1 MYSNVGDIF
10 TIIVCIVLFFILHM
24 TYVQKNKRLMFIKL
38 ALYNLIYASTFNM
51 IFNHYIKKLPIASHK
66 DIMITYLAH
75 NIVQIS
81 LIIEL
86 GLFIFYIYDLVNYHN
101 KISNVFIIG
110 LTAVFSILELT
121 SIKTHVG
128 FYINDERVYQYG
140 VTNIFLVWYI
150 IFLSIFTITIIS
162 KNKVIINKIY
172 FTVGITFIISISIM
186 LFQYIKNIE
195 TFTNFT
201 FLLPI
206 MVIIFIFHSNSYNT
220 NFGALDRTALANSI
234 NDLKKKN
241 KSFAF
246 VYIKMPNFNEI
257 AFDNT
262 TTEDYKRFT
271 KYMQYRNYLF
281 RYNDDTFVM
290 TFDNDFDYE
299 LMEKLFNDL
308 HNKYQ
313 MSHNVIIILNNNICN
328 TLVDYMDLCE
338 DIEKQSNNASFYVLN
353 NDDLVNFSKILR
365 IKKELED
372 IANQKNFND
381 ERVLVYCQPILDTK
395 LNKFTTAESLMRL
408 KLDGLGIIYPDV
420 FIPLAEKNN
429 NIHILTCIILNK
441 VCKFI
446 EKNPDITRISVN
458 FSMYEITNPKFYH
471 DIYNIISKYHFDL
484 NKLGFEITETV
495 EAKDFDIINDTLQR
509 FRNLGIKIY
518 LDDFGTGYSN
528 IEHITKIPIDIIKFD
543 RSLVI
548 SSGQSEKS
556 KYIVS
561 NMSDIFYNTNYNIL
575 YEGIE
580 DNNDEHRCMGM
591 NAEYLQGYKYSKPI
605 PIEEL
610 SKFINQQP
618 QN

>member
-1 MYSNVGDIF
+1 MYSNIGDIF
-10 TIIVCIVLFFILHM
+10 TIIVCIVLFFVLHM

-38 ALYNLIYASTFNM
+38 ALCNLIYASAFNM
-51 IFNHYIKKLPIASHK
+51 IFNHYIEKLPIASNK
-66 DIMITYLAH
+66 DIMTTYLTH

-101 KISNVFIIG
+101 KISNAFIIV

-128 FYINDERVYQYG
+128 FYINDEKVYQYG

-162 KNKVIINKIY
+162 KNRVIINKIY
-172 FTVGITFIISISIM
+172 FTVGITFFISILIM
-186 LFQYIKNIE
+186 FFQYIKSIE

-246 VYIKMPNFNEI
+246 VYIKIPNFNEI
-257 AFDNT
+257 ATDNKT
-262 TTEDYKRFT
+262 TQDYKQFT

-308 HNKYQ
+308 HSKYQ

-328 TLVDYMDLCE
+328 TLVDYIDLCE
-338 DIEKQSNNASFYVLN
+338 DIEKQANSSFYILN
-353 NDDLVNFSKILR
+353 NDDLINFSKILK

-446 EKNPDITRISVN
+446 EKNPEITRISVN

-580 DNNDEHRCMGM
+580 DNNDEYRCMGM

-618 QN
+618 

>member
-10 TIIVCIVLFFILHM
+10 TIIVCIVLFFVLHM

-38 ALYNLIYASTFNM
+38 ALCNLIYASTFNM
-51 IFNHYIKKLPIASHK
+51 IFNHYIEKLPTATHK
-66 DIMITYLAH
+66 DIMTIYLTH

-101 KISNVFIIG
+101 KISNAFIIG
-110 LTAVFSILELT
+110 LTAVFSVLELT

-172 FTVGITFIISISIM
+172 FTVGITFIISILIM

-246 VYIKMPNFNEI
+246 VYIKIPNFNEI
-257 AFDNT
+257 ALINT

-271 KYMQYRNYLF
+271 KYMQYKNYLF

-308 HNKYQ
+308 HSKYQ

-338 DIEKQSNNASFYVLN
+338 DIEKQSNASFYVLN

-495 EAKDFDIINDTLQR
+495 EANDFDIINDTLQR

-580 DNNDEHRCMGM
+580 DNNDEHRCIGM

>member
-10 TIIVCIVLFFILHM
+10 TIIVCIVLFFVLHM

-38 ALYNLIYASTFNM
+38 ALCNLIYASAFNM
-51 IFNHYIKKLPIASHK
+51 IFNHYIEKLPIASHK
-66 DIMITYLAH
+66 DIMITYLTH

-101 KISNVFIIG
+101 KISNAFIIV

-128 FYINDERVYQYG
+128 FYINDEKVYQYG

-162 KNKVIINKIY
+162 KNRVIINKIY
-172 FTVGITFIISISIM
+172 FTVGITFFISILIM
-186 LFQYIKNIE
+186 FFQYVKNIE

-246 VYIKMPNFNEI
+246 VYIKIPNFNEI
-257 AFDNT
+257 ATDNKT
-262 TTEDYKRFT
+262 TQDYKKFT

-308 HNKYQ
+308 HSKYQ
-313 MSHNVIIILNNNICN
+313 MSHNVIIILNNTICN
-328 TLVDYMDLCE
+328 TLVDYIDLCE
-338 DIEKQSNNASFYVLN
+338 DIEKQANSSFYILN
-353 NDDLVNFSKILR
+353 NDDLINFSKILK

-446 EKNPDITRISVN
+446 EKNPEITRISVN

-618 QN
+618 

>member
-1 MYSNVGDIF
+1 MYSNIGDIF
-10 TIIVCIVLFFILHM
+10 TIIVCVVLFFVLHM

-38 ALYNLIYASTFNM
+38 ALCNLIYASAFNM
-51 IFNHYIKKLPIASHK
+51 IFNHYIEKLPIASHK
-66 DIMITYLAH
+66 DIMITYLTH

-101 KISNVFIIG
+101 KISNAFIIV

-128 FYINDERVYQYG
+128 FYINDAQAYQYG
-140 VTNIFLVWYI
+140 ITNIFLVWYI

-162 KNKVIINKIY
+162 KNRVIINKIY
-172 FTVGITFIISISIM
+172 FTVGITFFISILIM
-186 LFQYIKNIE
+186 FFQYIKNIE

-246 VYIKMPNFNEI
+246 VYIKIPNFNEI
-257 AFDNT
+257 ATDNKT
-262 TTEDYKRFT
+262 TQDYKQFT

-281 RYNDDTFVM
+281 RYNDDTFIM

-308 HNKYQ
+308 HSKYQ

-328 TLVDYMDLCE
+328 TLLDYIDLCE
-338 DIEKQSNNASFYVLN
+338 DIEKQANSSFYILN
-353 NDDLVNFSKILR
+353 NDDLINFSKILK

-446 EKNPDITRISVN
+446 EKNPEITRISVN

-495 EAKDFDIINDTLQR
+495 EANDFDIINDTLQR

-580 DNNDEHRCMGM
+580 DNNDEYRCMGM

-618 QN
+618 

>member
-24 TYVQKNKRLMFIKL
+24 TYVKKNKRLMFIKL
-38 ALYNLIYASTFNM
+38 ALCNLIYASAFNM
-51 IFNHYIKKLPIASHK
+51 IFNHYIEKLPIASHK
-66 DIMITYLAH
+66 DIMITYLTH

-101 KISNVFIIG
+101 KISNAFIIV

-128 FYINDERVYQYG
+128 FYINDAQAYQYG
-140 VTNIFLVWYI
+140 ITNIFLVWYI

-162 KNKVIINKIY
+162 KNRVIINKIY
-172 FTVGITFIISISIM
+172 FTVGITFFISILIM
-186 LFQYIKNIE
+186 FFQYIKNIE

-246 VYIKMPNFNEI
+246 VYIKIPNFNEI
-257 AFDNT
+257 ATDNKT
-262 TTEDYKRFT
+262 TQDYKQFT

-308 HNKYQ
+308 HSKYQ

-328 TLVDYMDLCE
+328 TLVDYIDLCE
-338 DIEKQSNNASFYVLN
+338 DIEKQANSSFYILN
-353 NDDLVNFSKILR
+353 NDDLINFSKILK

-446 EKNPDITRISVN
+446 EKNPEITRISVN
-458 FSMYEITNPKFYH
+458 FSMYEITNPKFYY

-495 EAKDFDIINDTLQR
+495 EANDFDIINDTLQR

-580 DNNDEHRCMGM
+580 DNNDEYRCMGM

-618 QN
+618 

>member
-1 MYSNVGDIF
+1 MYSNIGDIF
-10 TIIVCIVLFFILHM
+10 TIIVCIVLFFVLHM

-38 ALYNLIYASTFNM
+38 ALCNLIYASTFNM
-51 IFNHYIKKLPIASHK
+51 IFNHYIEKLPIASHK
-66 DIMITYLAH
+66 DIMTTYLTH

-101 KISNVFIIG
+101 KISNAFIIV

-172 FTVGITFIISISIM
+172 FTVGITFIISILIM

-246 VYIKMPNFNEI
+246 VYIKIPNFNEI
-257 AFDNT
+257 AFNNT

-338 DIEKQSNNASFYVLN
+338 DIEKQSNASFYVLN

-495 EAKDFDIINDTLQR
+495 EANDFDIINDTLQR

-591 NAEYLQGYKYSKPI
+591 NAEYLQGYKYSRPI

>member
-1 MYSNVGDIF
+1 MYSNIGDIF
-10 TIIVCIVLFFILHM
+10 TIIVCVVLFFVLHM

-38 ALYNLIYASTFNM
+38 ALCNLIYASAFNM
-51 IFNHYIKKLPIASHK
+51 IFNHYIEKLPIASHK
-66 DIMITYLAH
+66 DIMTTYLTH

-101 KISNVFIIG
+101 KISNAFIIV

-128 FYINDERVYQYG
+128 FYINDAQAYQYG
-140 VTNIFLVWYI
+140 ITNIFLVWYI

-162 KNKVIINKIY
+162 KNRVIINKIY
-172 FTVGITFIISISIM
+172 FTVGITFFISILIM
-186 LFQYIKNIE
+186 FFQYIKNIE

-246 VYIKMPNFNEI
+246 VYIKIPNFNEI
-257 AFDNT
+257 ATDNKT
-262 TTEDYKRFT
+262 TQDYKQFT

-308 HNKYQ
+308 HSKYQ

-328 TLVDYMDLCE
+328 TLVDYIDLCE
-338 DIEKQSNNASFYVLN
+338 DIEKQANSSFYILN
-353 NDDLVNFSKILR
+353 NDDLINFSKILK

-381 ERVLVYCQPILDTK
+381 DRVLVYCQPILDTK

-446 EKNPDITRISVN
+446 EKNPEITRISVN

-495 EAKDFDIINDTLQR
+495 EANDFDIINNTLQR
-509 FRNLGIKIY
+509 FRDLGIKIY

-580 DNNDEHRCMGM
+580 DNNDEYRCMGM

-618 QN
+618 

>member
-1 MYSNVGDIF
+1 MYSNIGDIF
-10 TIIVCIVLFFILHM
+10 TIIVCIVLFFVLHM

-38 ALYNLIYASTFNM
+38 ALCNLIYASTFNM
-51 IFNHYIKKLPIASHK
+51 IFNHYIEKLPIASHK
-66 DIMITYLAH
+66 DIMTTYLTH

-101 KISNVFIIG
+101 KISNAFIIV

-128 FYINDERVYQYG
+128 FYINDEKVYQYG

-162 KNKVIINKIY
+162 KNRVIINKIY
-172 FTVGITFIISISIM
+172 FTVGITFFISILIM
-186 LFQYIKNIE
+186 FFQYVKNIE

-246 VYIKMPNFNEI
+246 VYIKIPNFNEI
-257 AFDNT
+257 ATDNKT
-262 TTEDYKRFT
+262 TQDYKQFT

-308 HNKYQ
+308 HSKYQ
-313 MSHNVIIILNNNICN
+313 MSHNVIIILNNTICN
-328 TLVDYMDLCE
+328 TLVDYIDLCE
-338 DIEKQSNNASFYVLN
+338 DIEKQANSSFYILN
-353 NDDLVNFSKILR
+353 NDDLINFSKILK

-446 EKNPDITRISVN
+446 ENNPEITRISVN

-495 EAKDFDIINDTLQR
+495 EANDFDIINDTLQR

-580 DNNDEHRCMGM
+580 DNNDEYRCMGM

-618 QN
+618 

>member
-10 TIIVCIVLFFILHM
+10 TIIVCIVLFFVLHM

-38 ALYNLIYASTFNM
+38 ALCNLIYASTFNM
-51 IFNHYIKKLPIASHK
+51 IFNHYIEKLPTATHK
-66 DIMITYLAH
+66 DIMTIYLTH

-101 KISNVFIIG
+101 KISNAFIIG
-110 LTAVFSILELT
+110 LTAVFSVLELT

-172 FTVGITFIISISIM
+172 FTVGITFIISILIM

-246 VYIKMPNFNEI
+246 VYIKIPNFNEI
-257 AFDNT
+257 ATDNKT
-262 TTEDYKRFT
+262 TQDYKQFT

-308 HNKYQ
+308 HSKYQ

-328 TLVDYMDLCE
+328 TLVDYIDLCE
-338 DIEKQSNNASFYVLN
+338 DIEKQANSSFYILN
-353 NDDLVNFSKILR
+353 NDDLINFSKILK

-446 EKNPDITRISVN
+446 EKNPEITRISVN

-580 DNNDEHRCMGM
+580 DNNDEYRCMGM

-618 QN
+618 

>member
-1 MYSNVGDIF
+1 MYSNIGDIF
-10 TIIVCIVLFFILHM
+10 TIIVCVVLFFVLHM

-38 ALYNLIYASTFNM
+38 ALCNLIYASAFNM
-51 IFNHYIKKLPIASHK
+51 IFNHYIEKLPIASHK
-66 DIMITYLAH
+66 DIMITYLTH

-101 KISNVFIIG
+101 KISNAFIIV

-128 FYINDERVYQYG
+128 FYINDAQAYQYG
-140 VTNIFLVWYI
+140 ITNIFLVWYI

-162 KNKVIINKIY
+162 KNRVIINKIY
-172 FTVGITFIISISIM
+172 FTVGITFFISILIM
-186 LFQYIKNIE
+186 FFQYIKNIE

-246 VYIKMPNFNEI
+246 VYIKIPNFNEI
-257 AFDNT
+257 ATDNKT
-262 TTEDYKRFT
+262 TQDYKQFT

-281 RYNDDTFVM
+281 RYNDDTFIM

-308 HNKYQ
+308 HSKYQ

-328 TLVDYMDLCE
+328 TLLDYIDLCE
-338 DIEKQSNNASFYVLN
+338 DIEKQANSSFYILN
-353 NDDLVNFSKILR
+353 NDDLINFSKILK

-446 EKNPDITRISVN
+446 ENNPEITRISVN

-580 DNNDEHRCMGM
+580 DNNDEYRCMGM

-618 QN
+618 

>member
-38 ALYNLIYASTFNM
+38 ALCNLIYASAFNM
-51 IFNHYIKKLPIASHK
+51 IFNHYIEKLPIASHK
-66 DIMITYLAH
+66 DIMTTYLTH

-101 KISNVFIIG
+101 KISNAFIIV

-128 FYINDERVYQYG
+128 FYINDEKVYQYG

-162 KNKVIINKIY
+162 KNRVIINKIY
-172 FTVGITFIISISIM
+172 FTVGITFFISILIM
-186 LFQYIKNIE
+186 FFQYVKNIE

-246 VYIKMPNFNEI
+246 VYIKIPNFNEI
-257 AFDNT
+257 ATDNKT
-262 TTEDYKRFT
+262 TQDYKQFT

-308 HNKYQ
+308 HSKYQ
-313 MSHNVIIILNNNICN
+313 MSHNVIIILNNTICN
-328 TLVDYMDLCE
+328 TLVDYIDLCE
-338 DIEKQSNNASFYVLN
+338 DIEKQANSSFYILN
-353 NDDLVNFSKILR
+353 NDDLINFSKILK

-446 EKNPDITRISVN
+446 EKNPEITRISVN

-580 DNNDEHRCMGM
+580 DNNDEYRCMGM

-618 QN
+618 

>member
-1 MYSNVGDIF
+1 MYSNIGDIF
-10 TIIVCIVLFFILHM
+10 TIIVCVVLFFVLHM

-38 ALYNLIYASTFNM
+38 ALCNLIYASAFNM
-51 IFNHYIKKLPIASHK
+51 IFNHYIEKLPIASHK
-66 DIMITYLAH
+66 DIMITYLTH

-101 KISNVFIIG
+101 KISNAFIIV

-128 FYINDERVYQYG
+128 FYINDEKVYQYG

-162 KNKVIINKIY
+162 KNRVIINKIY
-172 FTVGITFIISISIM
+172 FTVGITFFISILIM
-186 LFQYIKNIE
+186 FFQYIKNIE

-246 VYIKMPNFNEI
+246 VYIKIPNFNEI
-257 AFDNT
+257 ATDNKT
-262 TTEDYKRFT
+262 TQDYKQFT

-308 HNKYQ
+308 HSKYQ

-328 TLVDYMDLCE
+328 TLVDYIDLCE
-338 DIEKQSNNASFYVLN
+338 DIEKQANSSFYILN
-353 NDDLVNFSKILR
+353 NDDLINFSKILK

-446 EKNPDITRISVN
+446 EKNPEITRISVN

-580 DNNDEHRCMGM
+580 DNNDEYRCMGM

-618 QN
+618 

>member
-24 TYVQKNKRLMFIKL
+24 TYVKKNKRLMFIKL
-38 ALYNLIYASTFNM
+38 ALCNLIYASAFNM
-51 IFNHYIKKLPIASHK
+51 IFNHYIEKLPIASHK
-66 DIMITYLAH
+66 DIMITYLTH

-101 KISNVFIIG
+101 KISNAFIIV

-128 FYINDERVYQYG
+128 FYINDAQAYQYG
-140 VTNIFLVWYI
+140 ITNIFLVWYI

-162 KNKVIINKIY
+162 KNRVIINKIY
-172 FTVGITFIISISIM
+172 FTVGITFFISILIM
-186 LFQYIKNIE
+186 FFQYIKNIE

-246 VYIKMPNFNEI
+246 VYIKIPNFNEI
-257 AFDNT
+257 ATDNKT
-262 TTEDYKRFT
+262 TQDYKQFT

-308 HNKYQ
+308 HSKYQ

-328 TLVDYMDLCE
+328 TLVDYIDLCE
-338 DIEKQSNNASFYVLN
+338 DIEKQANSSFYILN
-353 NDDLVNFSKILR
+353 NDDLINFSKILK

-446 EKNPDITRISVN
+446 EKNPEITRISVN
-458 FSMYEITNPKFYH
+458 FSMYEITNPKFYY

-484 NKLGFEITETV
+484 NKLGFV
-495 EAKDFDIINDTLQR
+495 
-509 FRNLGIKIY
+509 
-518 LDDFGTGYSN
+518 
-528 IEHITKIPIDIIKFD
+528 
-543 RSLVI
+543 
-548 SSGQSEKS
+548 
-556 KYIVS
+556 
-561 NMSDIFYNTNYNIL
+561 
-575 YEGIE
+575 
-580 DNNDEHRCMGM
+580 
-591 NAEYLQGYKYSKPI
+591 
-605 PIEEL
+605 
-610 SKFINQQP
+610 
-618 QN
+618 

>member
-1 MYSNVGDIF
+1 
-10 TIIVCIVLFFILHM
+10 
-24 TYVQKNKRLMFIKL
+24 MFIKL
-38 ALYNLIYASTFNM
+38 ALCNLIYASAFNM
-51 IFNHYIKKLPIASHK
+51 IFNHYIEKLPIASHK
-66 DIMITYLAH
+66 DIMITYLTH

-101 KISNVFIIG
+101 KISNAFIIV

-128 FYINDERVYQYG
+128 FYINDEKVYQYG

-162 KNKVIINKIY
+162 KNRVIINKIY
-172 FTVGITFIISISIM
+172 FTVGITFFISILIM
-186 LFQYIKNIE
+186 FFQYVKNIE

-246 VYIKMPNFNEI
+246 VYIKIPNFNEI
-257 AFDNT
+257 ATDNKT
-262 TTEDYKRFT
+262 TQDYKKFT

-308 HNKYQ
+308 HSKYQ
-313 MSHNVIIILNNNICN
+313 MSHNVIIILNNTICN
-328 TLVDYMDLCE
+328 TLVDYIDLCE
-338 DIEKQSNNASFYVLN
+338 DIEKQANSSFYILN
-353 NDDLVNFSKILR
+353 NDDLINFSKILK

-446 EKNPDITRISVN
+446 EKNPEITRISVN

-618 QN
+618 

>member
-1 MYSNVGDIF
+1 MGS
-10 TIIVCIVLFFILHM
+10 
-24 TYVQKNKRLMFIKL
+24 
-38 ALYNLIYASTFNM
+38 
-51 IFNHYIKKLPIASHK
+51 
-66 DIMITYLAH
+66 
-75 NIVQIS
+75 
-81 LIIEL
+81 
-86 GLFIFYIYDLVNYHN
+86 
-101 KISNVFIIG
+101 
-110 LTAVFSILELT
+110 
-121 SIKTHVG
+121 KTH
-128 FYINDERVYQYG
+128 
-140 VTNIFLVWYI
+140 
-150 IFLSIFTITIIS
+150 
-162 KNKVIINKIY
+162 
-172 FTVGITFIISISIM
+172 
-186 LFQYIKNIE
+186 
-195 TFTNFT
+195 
-201 FLLPI
+201 
-206 MVIIFIFHSNSYNT
+206 
-220 NFGALDRTALANSI
+220 
-234 NDLKKKN
+234 
-241 KSFAF
+241 
-246 VYIKMPNFNEI
+246 
-257 AFDNT
+257 T
-262 TTEDYKRFT
+262 TTEKLWDELQNASQYNLPDDYEVDGQLS
-271 KYMQYRNYLF
+271 M
-281 RYNDDTFVM
+281 
-290 TFDNDFDYE
+290 FDNEYAKYTPNEYLSEEQKKMKSDDNYKAVLDNE
-299 LMEKLFNDL
+299 ADEEEKIFPISEDMQEYIKILEKVNVMCRSKTSKKQNCFTDNTRLHKIEDL
-308 HNKYQ
+308 TQH
-313 MSHNVIIILNNNICN
+313 
-328 TLVDYMDLCE
+328 TP
-338 DIEKQSNNASFYVLN
+338 
-353 NDDLVNFSKILR
+353 FSKIYDGNLTNIYGKKDLDDLPQDLFIVSTHVDTVNNISKCSSKYDGNTGNLR
-365 IKKELED
+365 GTYDNAGTNAACVIAMRKFDLPDNVIFAFNGDEETGKCKGAEEVLTVMKEHNKKIFPIALDVTYDSYDDKKLYTIENFYGNIKTAELVINRARDLDSNLDNPTFTYVKAPNGPLPKLDKNEVSRDRSWFDEGAYYGEKRISAFSLCLPCGEGEMHSNYGVQVKAPVFEGYVNSLVGMLYEITKDKSNELED

-495 EAKDFDIINDTLQR
+495 EANDFDIINDTLQR

-591 NAEYLQGYKYSKPI
+591 NAEYLQGYKYSRPI

>member
-1 MYSNVGDIF
+1 MYSNIGDIF
-10 TIIVCIVLFFILHM
+10 TIIVCVVLFFVLHM

-38 ALYNLIYASTFNM
+38 ALCNLIYASAFNM
-51 IFNHYIKKLPIASHK
+51 IFNHYIEKLPIASHK
-66 DIMITYLAH
+66 DIMITYLTH

-101 KISNVFIIG
+101 KISNAFIIV

-128 FYINDERVYQYG
+128 FYINDAQAYQYG
-140 VTNIFLVWYI
+140 ITNIFLVWYI

-162 KNKVIINKIY
+162 KNRVIINKIY
-172 FTVGITFIISISIM
+172 FTVGITFFISILIM
-186 LFQYIKNIE
+186 FFQYIKNIE

-246 VYIKMPNFNEI
+246 VYIKIPNFNEI
-257 AFDNT
+257 ATDNKT
-262 TTEDYKRFT
+262 TQDYKQFT

-308 HNKYQ
+308 HSKYQ
-313 MSHNVIIILNNNICN
+313 MSHNVIIILNNTICN
-328 TLVDYMDLCE
+328 TLVDYIDLCE
-338 DIEKQSNNASFYVLN
+338 DIEKQANSSFYILN
-353 NDDLVNFSKILR
+353 NDDLINFSKILK

-381 ERVLVYCQPILDTK
+381 DRVLVYCQPILDTK

-446 EKNPDITRISVN
+446 ENNPEITRISVN

-580 DNNDEHRCMGM
+580 DNNDEYRCMGM

-618 QN
+618 

>member
-1 MYSNVGDIF
+1 MYSNIGDIF
-10 TIIVCIVLFFILHM
+10 TIIVCVVLFFVLHM

-38 ALYNLIYASTFNM
+38 ALCNLIYASAFNM
-51 IFNHYIKKLPIASHK
+51 IFNHYIEKLPIASHK
-66 DIMITYLAH
+66 DIMITYLTH

-101 KISNVFIIG
+101 KISNAFIIV

-128 FYINDERVYQYG
+128 FYINDAQAYQYG
-140 VTNIFLVWYI
+140 ITNIFLVWYI

-162 KNKVIINKIY
+162 KNRVIINKIY
-172 FTVGITFIISISIM
+172 FTVGITFFISILIM
-186 LFQYIKNIE
+186 FFQYIKNIE

-246 VYIKMPNFNEI
+246 VYIKIPNFNEI
-257 AFDNT
+257 ATDNKT
-262 TTEDYKRFT
+262 TQDYKQFT

-308 HNKYQ
+308 HSKYQ

-328 TLVDYMDLCE
+328 TLVDYIDLCE
-338 DIEKQSNNASFYVLN
+338 DIEKQANSSFYILN
-353 NDDLVNFSKILR
+353 NDDLINFSKILK

-446 EKNPDITRISVN
+446 EKNPEITRISVN

-495 EAKDFDIINDTLQR
+495 EANDFDIINDTLQR

-580 DNNDEHRCMGM
+580 DNNDEYRCMGM

-618 QN
+618 

>member
-101 KISNVFIIG
+101 KISNAFIIG

-128 FYINDERVYQYG
+128 FYINDERIYQYG

-246 VYIKMPNFNEI
+246 VYIKIPNFNEI
-257 AFDNT
+257 AFNNT

-338 DIEKQSNNASFYVLN
+338 DIEKQSNVSFYVLN

-446 EKNPDITRISVN
+446 EKNPEITRISVN

-495 EAKDFDIINDTLQR
+495 EAKNFDIINDTLQR

-556 KYIVS
+556 KYIIS

-618 QN
+618 

>member
-10 TIIVCIVLFFILHM
+10 TIIVCIVLFFVLHM

-38 ALYNLIYASTFNM
+38 ALCNLIYASTFNM
-51 IFNHYIKKLPIASHK
+51 IFNHYIEKLPTATHK
-66 DIMITYLAH
+66 DIMTIYLTH

-101 KISNVFIIG
+101 KISNAFIIG
-110 LTAVFSILELT
+110 LTAVFSVLELT

-172 FTVGITFIISISIM
+172 FTVGITFIISILIM

-246 VYIKMPNFNEI
+246 VYIKIPNFNEI
-257 AFDNT
+257 ALINT

-338 DIEKQSNNASFYVLN
+338 DIEKQSNVSFYVLN

-495 EAKDFDIINDTLQR
+495 EANDFDIINDTLQR

-580 DNNDEHRCMGM
+580 DNNDEHRCIGM

>member
-1 MYSNVGDIF
+1 MYSNIGDIF
-10 TIIVCIVLFFILHM
+10 TIIVCIVLFFVLHM
-24 TYVQKNKRLMFIKL
+24 TYVQKSKRLMFIKL
-38 ALYNLIYASTFNM
+38 ALCNLIYASTFNM
-51 IFNHYIKKLPIASHK
+51 IFNHYIEKLPIASHK
-66 DIMITYLAH
+66 DIMTTYLTH

-101 KISNVFIIG
+101 KISNAFIIG

-121 SIKTHVG
+121 SIKTRVG

-172 FTVGITFIISISIM
+172 FTVGITFIISILIM

-246 VYIKMPNFNEI
+246 VYIKIPNFNEI
-257 AFDNT
+257 AFNNT

-338 DIEKQSNNASFYVLN
+338 DIEKQSNASFYVLN

-495 EAKDFDIINDTLQR
+495 EANDFDIINDTLQR

-591 NAEYLQGYKYSKPI
+591 NAEYLQGYKYSRPI

>member
-1 MYSNVGDIF
+1 MYSNIGDIF
-10 TIIVCIVLFFILHM
+10 TIIVCIVLFFVLHM

-38 ALYNLIYASTFNM
+38 ALCNLIYASAFNM
-51 IFNHYIKKLPIASHK
+51 IFNHYIEKLPIASHK
-66 DIMITYLAH
+66 DIMTTYLTH

-101 KISNVFIIG
+101 KISNAFIIV

-128 FYINDERVYQYG
+128 FYINDEQAYQYG
-140 VTNIFLVWYI
+140 ITNIFLVWYI

-162 KNKVIINKIY
+162 KNRVIINKIY
-172 FTVGITFIISISIM
+172 FTVGITFFISIIIM
-186 LFQYIKNIE
+186 FFQYIKNIE

-246 VYIKMPNFNEI
+246 VYIKIPNFNEI
-257 AFDNT
+257 ATDNKT
-262 TTEDYKRFT
+262 TQDYKQFT

-281 RYNDDTFVM
+281 RYNDDTFIM

-308 HNKYQ
+308 HSKYQ

-328 TLVDYMDLCE
+328 TLLDYIDLCE
-338 DIEKQSNNASFYVLN
+338 DIEKQANSSFYILN
-353 NDDLVNFSKILR
+353 NDDLINFSKILK

-446 EKNPDITRISVN
+446 ENNPEITRISVN

-580 DNNDEHRCMGM
+580 DNNDEYRCMGM

-618 QN
+618 

>member
-38 ALYNLIYASTFNM
+38 ALCNLIYASAFNM
-51 IFNHYIKKLPIASHK
+51 IFNHYIEKLPIASHK
-66 DIMITYLAH
+66 DIMTTYLTH

-101 KISNVFIIG
+101 KISNAFIIV

-128 FYINDERVYQYG
+128 FYINDEKVYQYG

-162 KNKVIINKIY
+162 KNRVIINKIY
-172 FTVGITFIISISIM
+172 FTVGITFFISILIM
-186 LFQYIKNIE
+186 FFQYVKNIE

-246 VYIKMPNFNEI
+246 VYIKIPNFNEI
-257 AFDNT
+257 ATDNKT
-262 TTEDYKRFT
+262 TQDYKQFT

-308 HNKYQ
+308 HSKYQ
-313 MSHNVIIILNNNICN
+313 MSHNVIIILNNTICN
-328 TLVDYMDLCE
+328 TLVDYIDLCE
-338 DIEKQSNNASFYVLN
+338 DIEKQANSSFYILN
-353 NDDLVNFSKILR
+353 NDDLINFSKILK

-446 EKNPDITRISVN
+446 EKNPEITRISVN

-580 DNNDEHRCMGM
+580 DNNDEYRCMGM

-605 PIEEL
+605 SIEEL

-618 QN
+618 

>member
-1 MYSNVGDIF
+1 MYSNIGDIF
-10 TIIVCIVLFFILHM
+10 TIIVCIVLFFVLHM

-38 ALYNLIYASTFNM
+38 ALCNLIYASTFNM
-51 IFNHYIKKLPIASHK
+51 IFNHYIEKLPIASHK
-66 DIMITYLAH
+66 DIMITYLTH

-101 KISNVFIIG
+101 KISNAFIIV

-128 FYINDERVYQYG
+128 FYINDAQAYQYG
-140 VTNIFLVWYI
+140 ITNIFLVWYI

-162 KNKVIINKIY
+162 KNRVIINKIY
-172 FTVGITFIISISIM
+172 FTVGITFFISILIM
-186 LFQYIKNIE
+186 FFQYIKNIE

-246 VYIKMPNFNEI
+246 VYIKIPNFNEI
-257 AFDNT
+257 ATDNKT
-262 TTEDYKRFT
+262 TQDYKQFT

-308 HNKYQ
+308 HSKYQ
-313 MSHNVIIILNNNICN
+313 MSHNVIIILNNTICN
-328 TLVDYMDLCE
+328 TLVDYIDLCE
-338 DIEKQSNNASFYVLN
+338 DIEKQANSSFYILN
-353 NDDLVNFSKILR
+353 NDDLINFSKILK

-381 ERVLVYCQPILDTK
+381 DRVLVYCQPILDTK

-446 EKNPDITRISVN
+446 EKNPEITRISVN

-580 DNNDEHRCMGM
+580 DNNDEYRCMGM

-618 QN
+618 

>member
-24 TYVQKNKRLMFIKL
+24 TYVKKNKRLMFIKL
-38 ALYNLIYASTFNM
+38 ALCNLIYASAFNM
-51 IFNHYIKKLPIASHK
+51 IFNHYIEKLPIASHK
-66 DIMITYLAH
+66 DIMITYLTH

-101 KISNVFIIG
+101 KISNAFIIV

-128 FYINDERVYQYG
+128 FYINDAQAYQYG
-140 VTNIFLVWYI
+140 ITNIFLVWYI

-162 KNKVIINKIY
+162 KNRVIINKIY
-172 FTVGITFIISISIM
+172 FTVGITFFISILIM
-186 LFQYIKNIE
+186 FFQYIKNIE

-246 VYIKMPNFNEI
+246 VYIKIPNFNEI
-257 AFDNT
+257 ATDNKT
-262 TTEDYKRFT
+262 TQDYKQFT

-308 HNKYQ
+308 HSKYQ

-328 TLVDYMDLCE
+328 TLVDYIDLCE
-338 DIEKQSNNASFYVLN
+338 DIEKQANSSFYILN
-353 NDDLVNFSKILR
+353 NDDLINFSKILK

-446 EKNPDITRISVN
+446 EKNPEITLISVN
-458 FSMYEITNPKFYH
+458 FSMYEITNPKFYY

-495 EAKDFDIINDTLQR
+495 EANDFDIINDTLQR

-580 DNNDEHRCMGM
+580 DNNDEYRCMGM

-618 QN
+618 

>member
-1 MYSNVGDIF
+1 MYSNIGDIF
-10 TIIVCIVLFFILHM
+10 TIIVCVVLFFVLHM

-38 ALYNLIYASTFNM
+38 ALCNLIYASAFNM
-51 IFNHYIKKLPIASHK
+51 IFNHYIEKLPIASHK
-66 DIMITYLAH
+66 DIMITYLTH

-101 KISNVFIIG
+101 KISNAFIIV

-128 FYINDERVYQYG
+128 FYINDAQAYQYG
-140 VTNIFLVWYI
+140 ITNIFLVWYI

-162 KNKVIINKIY
+162 KNRVIINKIY
-172 FTVGITFIISISIM
+172 FTVGITFFISILIM
-186 LFQYIKNIE
+186 FFQYVKNIE

-246 VYIKMPNFNEI
+246 VYIKIPNFNEI
-257 AFDNT
+257 ATDNKT
-262 TTEDYKRFT
+262 TQDYKQFT

-308 HNKYQ
+308 HSKYQ

-328 TLVDYMDLCE
+328 TLVDYIDLCE
-338 DIEKQSNNASFYVLN
+338 DIEKQANSSFYILN
-353 NDDLVNFSKILR
+353 NDDLINFSKILK

-381 ERVLVYCQPILDTK
+381 DRVLVYCQPILDTK

-446 EKNPDITRISVN
+446 EKNPEITRISVN

-495 EAKDFDIINDTLQR
+495 EANDFDIINNTLQR
-509 FRNLGIKIY
+509 FRDLGIKIY

-580 DNNDEHRCMGM
+580 DNNDEYRCMGM

-618 QN
+618 

>member
-38 ALYNLIYASTFNM
+38 ALCNLIYASAFNM
-51 IFNHYIKKLPIASHK
+51 IFNHYIEKLPIASHK
-66 DIMITYLAH
+66 DIMTTYLTH

-101 KISNVFIIG
+101 KISNAFIIV

-128 FYINDERVYQYG
+128 FYINDEKVYQYG

-162 KNKVIINKIY
+162 KNRVIINKIY
-172 FTVGITFIISISIM
+172 FTVGITFFISILIM
-186 LFQYIKNIE
+186 FFQYVKNIE

-246 VYIKMPNFNEI
+246 VYIKIPNFNEI
-257 AFDNT
+257 ATDNKT
-262 TTEDYKRFT
+262 TQDYKQFT

-308 HNKYQ
+308 HSKYQ
-313 MSHNVIIILNNNICN
+313 MSHNVIIILNNTICN
-328 TLVDYMDLCE
+328 TLVDYIDLCE
-338 DIEKQSNNASFYVLN
+338 DIEKQANSSFYILN
-353 NDDLVNFSKILR
+353 NDDLINFSKILK

-446 EKNPDITRISVN
+446 ERNPEITRISVN

-580 DNNDEHRCMGM
+580 DNNDEYRCMGM

-618 QN
+618 

>member
-24 TYVQKNKRLMFIKL
+24 TYVKKNKRLMFIKL
-38 ALYNLIYASTFNM
+38 ALCNLIYASAFNM
-51 IFNHYIKKLPIASHK
+51 IFNHYIEKLPIASHK
-66 DIMITYLAH
+66 DIMITYLTH

-101 KISNVFIIG
+101 KISNAFIIV

-128 FYINDERVYQYG
+128 FYINDAQAYQYG
-140 VTNIFLVWYI
+140 ITNIFLVWYI

-162 KNKVIINKIY
+162 KNRVIINKIY
-172 FTVGITFIISISIM
+172 FTVGITFFISILIM
-186 LFQYIKNIE
+186 FFQYIKNIE

-246 VYIKMPNFNEI
+246 VYIKIPNFNEI
-257 AFDNT
+257 ATDNKT
-262 TTEDYKRFT
+262 TQDYKQFT

-308 HNKYQ
+308 HSKYQ

-328 TLVDYMDLCE
+328 TLVDYIDLCE
-338 DIEKQSNNASFYVLN
+338 DIEKQANSSFYILN
-353 NDDLVNFSKILR
+353 NDDLINFSKILK

-429 NIHILTCIILNK
+429 NIHFLTCIILNK

-446 EKNPDITRISVN
+446 EKNPEITRISVN
-458 FSMYEITNPKFYH
+458 FSMYEITNPKFYY

-495 EAKDFDIINDTLQR
+495 EANDFDIINDTLQR

-580 DNNDEHRCMGM
+580 DNNDEYRCMGM

-618 QN
+618 

>member
-1 MYSNVGDIF
+1 MYSNIGDIF
-10 TIIVCIVLFFILHM
+10 TIIVCVVLFFVLHM

-38 ALYNLIYASTFNM
+38 ALCNLIYASAFNM
-51 IFNHYIKKLPIASHK
+51 IFNHYIEKLPIASHK
-66 DIMITYLAH
+66 DIMITYLTH

-86 GLFIFYIYDLVNYHN
+86 VLFIFYIYDLVNYHN
-101 KISNVFIIG
+101 KISNAFIIV

-128 FYINDERVYQYG
+128 FYINDAQAYQYG
-140 VTNIFLVWYI
+140 ITNIFLVWYI

-162 KNKVIINKIY
+162 KNRVIINKIY
-172 FTVGITFIISISIM
+172 FTVGITFFISILIM
-186 LFQYIKNIE
+186 FFQYIKNIE

-246 VYIKMPNFNEI
+246 VYIKIPNFNEI
-257 AFDNT
+257 ATDNKT
-262 TTEDYKRFT
+262 TQDYKQFT

-308 HNKYQ
+308 HSKYQ

-328 TLVDYMDLCE
+328 TLVDYIDLCE
-338 DIEKQSNNASFYVLN
+338 DIEKQANSSFYILN
-353 NDDLVNFSKILR
+353 NDDLINFSKILK

-446 EKNPDITRISVN
+446 EKNPEITRISVN
-458 FSMYEITNPKFYH
+458 FSMYEITNPKFYY

-495 EAKDFDIINDTLQR
+495 EANDFDIINDTLQR

-580 DNNDEHRCMGM
+580 DNNDEYRCMGM

-618 QN
+618 

>member
-1 MYSNVGDIF
+1 MYSNIGDIF
-10 TIIVCIVLFFILHM
+10 TIIVCIVLFFVLHM

-38 ALYNLIYASTFNM
+38 ALCNLIYASAFNM
-51 IFNHYIKKLPIASHK
+51 IFNHYIEKLPIASHK
-66 DIMITYLAH
+66 DIMITYLTH

-101 KISNVFIIG
+101 KISNTFIIV

-128 FYINDERVYQYG
+128 FYINDEQAYQYG
-140 VTNIFLVWYI
+140 ITNIFLVWYI

-162 KNKVIINKIY
+162 KNRVIINKIY
-172 FTVGITFIISISIM
+172 FTVGITFFISILIM
-186 LFQYIKNIE
+186 FFQYIKSIE

-246 VYIKMPNFNEI
+246 VYIKIPNFNEI
-257 AFDNT
+257 ATDNKT
-262 TTEDYKRFT
+262 TQDYKQFT

-308 HNKYQ
+308 HSKYQ

-328 TLVDYMDLCE
+328 TLVDYIDLCE
-338 DIEKQSNNASFYVLN
+338 DIEKQANSSFYILN
-353 NDDLVNFSKILR
+353 NDDLINFSKILK

-446 EKNPDITRISVN
+446 EKNPEITRISVN

-471 DIYNIISKYHFDL
+471 DIYNIISKYHL
-484 NKLGFEITETV
+484 I
-495 EAKDFDIINDTLQR
+495 
-509 FRNLGIKIY
+509 
-518 LDDFGTGYSN
+518 
-528 IEHITKIPIDIIKFD
+528 
-543 RSLVI
+543 
-548 SSGQSEKS
+548 
-556 KYIVS
+556 
-561 NMSDIFYNTNYNIL
+561 
-575 YEGIE
+575 
-580 DNNDEHRCMGM
+580 
-591 NAEYLQGYKYSKPI
+591 
-605 PIEEL
+605 
-610 SKFINQQP
+610 
-618 QN
+618 

>member
-10 TIIVCIVLFFILHM
+10 TIIVCIVLFFVLHM

-38 ALYNLIYASTFNM
+38 ALCNLIYASTFNM
-51 IFNHYIKKLPIASHK
+51 IFNHYIEKLPTATHK
-66 DIMITYLAH
+66 DIMTIYLTH

-101 KISNVFIIG
+101 KISNAFIIG

-172 FTVGITFIISISIM
+172 FTVGITFIISILIM

-246 VYIKMPNFNEI
+246 VYIKIPNFNEI
-257 AFDNT
+257 ALINT

-308 HNKYQ
+308 HSKYQ

-338 DIEKQSNNASFYVLN
+338 DIEKQSNVSFYVLN

-495 EAKDFDIINDTLQR
+495 EANDFDIINDTLQR

-580 DNNDEHRCMGM
+580 DNNDEHRCIGM

>member
-1 MYSNVGDIF
+1 MYSNIGDIF
-10 TIIVCIVLFFILHM
+10 TIIVCVVLFFVLHM

-38 ALYNLIYASTFNM
+38 ALCNLIYASAFNM
-51 IFNHYIKKLPIASHK
+51 IFNHYIEKLPIASHK
-66 DIMITYLAH
+66 DIMITYLTH

-101 KISNVFIIG
+101 KISNAFIIV

-128 FYINDERVYQYG
+128 FYINDAQAYQYG
-140 VTNIFLVWYI
+140 ITNIFLVWYI

-162 KNKVIINKIY
+162 KNRVIINKIY
-172 FTVGITFIISISIM
+172 FTVGITFFISILIM
-186 LFQYIKNIE
+186 FFQYIKNIE

-246 VYIKMPNFNEI
+246 VYIKIPNFNEI
-257 AFDNT
+257 ATDNKT
-262 TTEDYKRFT
+262 TQDYKQFT

-308 HNKYQ
+308 HSKYQ

-328 TLVDYMDLCE
+328 TLVDYIDLCE
-338 DIEKQSNNASFYVLN
+338 DIEKQANSSFYILN
-353 NDDLVNFSKILR
+353 NDDLINFSKILK

-381 ERVLVYCQPILDTK
+381 DRVLVYCQPILDTK

-446 EKNPDITRISVN
+446 EKNPEITRISVN

-495 EAKDFDIINDTLQR
+495 EANDFDIINNTLQR
-509 FRNLGIKIY
+509 FRDLGIKIY

-580 DNNDEHRCMGM
+580 DNNDEYRCMGM

-618 QN
+618 

>member
-1 MYSNVGDIF
+1 MYSNIGDIF
-10 TIIVCIVLFFILHM
+10 TIIVCVVLFFVLHM

-38 ALYNLIYASTFNM
+38 ALCNLIYASAFNM
-51 IFNHYIKKLPIASHK
+51 IFNHYIEKLPIASHK
-66 DIMITYLAH
+66 DIMITYLTH

-101 KISNVFIIG
+101 KISNAFIIV

-128 FYINDERVYQYG
+128 FYINDAQAYQYG
-140 VTNIFLVWYI
+140 ITNIFLVWYI

-162 KNKVIINKIY
+162 KNRVIINKIY
-172 FTVGITFIISISIM
+172 FTVGITFFISILIM
-186 LFQYIKNIE
+186 FFQYIKNIE

-246 VYIKMPNFNEI
+246 VYIKIPNFNEI
-257 AFDNT
+257 ATDNKT
-262 TTEDYKRFT
+262 TQDYKQFT

-308 HNKYQ
+308 HSKYQ

-328 TLVDYMDLCE
+328 TLVDYIDLCE
-338 DIEKQSNNASFYVLN
+338 DIEKQANSSFYILN
-353 NDDLVNFSKILR
+353 NDDLINFSKILK

-381 ERVLVYCQPILDTK
+381 DRVLVYCQPILDTK

-446 EKNPDITRISVN
+446 EKNPEITRISVN

-495 EAKDFDIINDTLQR
+495 EANDFDIINDTLQR

-580 DNNDEHRCMGM
+580 DNNDEYRCMGM

-618 QN
+618 

>member
-1 MYSNVGDIF
+1 MYSNIGDIF
-10 TIIVCIVLFFILHM
+10 TIIVCVVLFFVLHM

-38 ALYNLIYASTFNM
+38 ALCNLIYASAFNM
-51 IFNHYIKKLPIASHK
+51 IFNHYIEKLPIASHK
-66 DIMITYLAH
+66 DIMITYLTH

-101 KISNVFIIG
+101 KISNAFIIV

-128 FYINDERVYQYG
+128 FYINDAQAYQYG
-140 VTNIFLVWYI
+140 ITNIFLVWYI

-162 KNKVIINKIY
+162 KNRVIINKIY
-172 FTVGITFIISISIM
+172 FTVGITFFISILIM
-186 LFQYIKNIE
+186 FFQYIKNIE

-246 VYIKMPNFNEI
+246 VYIKIPNFNEI
-257 AFDNT
+257 ATDNKT
-262 TTEDYKRFT
+262 TQDYKQFT

-308 HNKYQ
+308 HSKYQ
-313 MSHNVIIILNNNICN
+313 MSHNVIIILNNTICN
-328 TLVDYMDLCE
+328 TLVDYIDLCE
-338 DIEKQSNNASFYVLN
+338 DIEKQANSSFYILN
-353 NDDLVNFSKILR
+353 NDDLINFSKILK

-446 EKNPDITRISVN
+446 EKNPEITRISVN

-580 DNNDEHRCMGM
+580 DNNDEYRCMGM

-618 QN
+618 

>member
-1 MYSNVGDIF
+1 MYSNIGDIF
-10 TIIVCIVLFFILHM
+10 TIIVCVVLFFVLHM

-38 ALYNLIYASTFNM
+38 ALCNLIYASAFNM
-51 IFNHYIKKLPIASHK
+51 IFNHYIEKLPIASHK
-66 DIMITYLAH
+66 DIMITYLTH

-101 KISNVFIIG
+101 KISNAFIIV

-128 FYINDERVYQYG
+128 FYINDAQAYQYG
-140 VTNIFLVWYI
+140 ITNIFLVWYI

-162 KNKVIINKIY
+162 KNRVIINKIY
-172 FTVGITFIISISIM
+172 FTVGITFFISILIM
-186 LFQYIKNIE
+186 FFQYIKNIE

-246 VYIKMPNFNEI
+246 VYIKIPNFNEI
-257 AFDNT
+257 ATDNKT
-262 TTEDYKRFT
+262 TQDYKQFT

-308 HNKYQ
+308 HSKYQ

-328 TLVDYMDLCE
+328 TLVDYIDLCE
-338 DIEKQSNNASFYVLN
+338 DIEKQANSSFYILN
-353 NDDLVNFSKILR
+353 NDDLINFSKILK

-446 EKNPDITRISVN
+446 EKNPEITRISVN
-458 FSMYEITNPKFYH
+458 FSMYEITNPKFYY

-495 EAKDFDIINDTLQR
+495 EANDFDIINDTLQR

-580 DNNDEHRCMGM
+580 DNNDEYRCMGM

-618 QN
+618 